1 MYLTEYLQR
10 KVKSDQVGNFIFWV
24 TFCVIGQPI
33 SIILYYHDW
42 LLINR
47 PEWCATVPRSA
58 MHLAFQCYVCPPVG
72 YDCQL
77 ARRWQRRASL
87 HECRV

>member
-1 MYLTEYLQR
+1 MYLTEYLKR

-47 PEWCATVPRSA
+47 PEWCATVSWVPWNTKCLGLVCCTWS
-58 MHLAFQCYVCPPVG
+58 LA
-72 YDCQL
+72 
-77 ARRWQRRASL
+77 
-87 HECRV
+87 CRVAGTEADVAT

>member
-1 MYLTEYLQR
+1 MPSLLQQYTTVDKAQASLRQVPLMYLTEYLKR

-47 PEWCATVPRSA
+47 PEWYAPE
-58 MHLAFQCYVCPPVG
+58 P
-72 YDCQL
+72 
-77 ARRWQRRASL
+77 
-87 HECRV
+87 